1 MSLDIVYFIRHSL
14 RPSPFVIMFAVLSIF
29 LLALVSLAFAQ
40 GTPGTISE
48 PAPYTVVAPGGVF
61 NFSYN
66 IHADYCKSSYAFAVY
81 VVTESPVSMSP
92 ADQFMS
98 GYYFGRYE
106 AENYPGGLYR
116 YLSASHTH
124 ALATAVPYPQNPAP
138 PNLTMPNFDLPQGGF
153 GGGNEAS
160 NSTFWVMVLEEWD
173 DCEVCL
179 HDCIHQLSSRV
190 THCSSGN
197 DRSKDCYGCKPGDL
211 QRHHVFLKPLTNSLC
226 ERRERTTLTVG
237 HTALY
242 VRTRFVP
249 RTLLPDF

>member
-106 AENYPGGLYR
+106 AENYP
-116 YLSASHTH
+116 
-124 ALATAVPYPQNPAP
+124 AVPYPQNPAP

-173 DCEVCL
+173 DCEGTIGRKIAMAANPV
-179 HDCIHQLSSRV
+179 IYNATTSS
-190 THCSSGN
+190 
-197 DRSKDCYGCKPGDL
+197 
-211 QRHHVFLKPLTNSLC
+211 
-226 ERRERTTLTVG
+226 
-237 HTALY
+237 
-242 VRTRFVP
+242 
-249 RTLLPDF
+249 